1 VPNAV
6 TKADLADVV
15 VTKVG
20 GGLTKKLALEV
31 IEATLDAISTT
42 LTDGGKV
49 QITGFGSFEVRMRKA
64 RVGRNPA
71 KKDETIMIPAHKAPV
86 FKAGK
91 RLKDAV
97 K

>member
-1 VPNAV
+1 MPNAV

-20 GGLTKKLALEV
+20 GLTKRMAGEV
-31 IEATLDAISTT
+31 IDAALDAITNA
-42 LTDGGKV
+42 LTDGAKV
-49 QITGFGSFEVRMRKA
+49 QITGFGSFEVRQRKA
-64 RVGRNPA
+64 RIGRNPA
-71 KKDETIMIPAHKAPV
+71 KKDETIMIPAQKAPV

-97 K
+97 R